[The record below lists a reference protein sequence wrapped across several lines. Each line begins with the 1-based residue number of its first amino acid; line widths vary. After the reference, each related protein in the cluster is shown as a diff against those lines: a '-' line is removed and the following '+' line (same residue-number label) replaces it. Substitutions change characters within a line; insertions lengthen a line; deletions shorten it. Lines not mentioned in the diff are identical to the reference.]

1 MTPIRLDT
9 FGPAVPAMPLALI
22 FNSRLLLTEK
32 SMGLGKPISSTFR
45 LETHLLR
52 ASTVTTI
59 LKDIQ
64 GYNHYGIN
72 D

>member
-1 MTPIRLDT
+1 MTPAVLDT
-9 FGPAVPAMPLALI
+9 FGPAVHAMPRALI
-22 FNSRLLLTEK
+22 FTSRLLLTEK
-32 SMGLGKPISSTFR
+32 SVSLGQPVASAFSR
-45 LETHLLR
+45 ETHRLR

-64 GYNHYGIN
+64 GYDHYGIN